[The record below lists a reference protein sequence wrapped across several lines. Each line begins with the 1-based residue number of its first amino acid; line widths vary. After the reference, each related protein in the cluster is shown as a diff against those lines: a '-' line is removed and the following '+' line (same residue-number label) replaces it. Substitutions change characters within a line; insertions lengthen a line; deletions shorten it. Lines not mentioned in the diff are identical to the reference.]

1 MTEWVGCNNLR
12 LIMTCPQQFMK
23 HPLLQGAGVG
33 MGFMFRCAR
42 LRAWVLVGDNGVRE
56 EVIMPVI
63 DRRVPPALVLVFA
76 SLAFVFLALAC
87 SDKPA
92 PVSSRGKSAIN
103 VLREPIQEPC
113 DPTPTYKKWITGG
126 SVTITPVATYRI
138 AGEVMSKRKYT
149 HGWGAEIMPFDLA
162 LVWGML
168 TYPHVQKQLSIKH
181 DSTRMA
187 WFRMKGDDPP
197 VDFEYAM
204 SHGSN
209 NHIIPA
215 NDNIRE
221 IIENQ
226 ARIHDRVV
234 LEGYLV
240 NVEGRNKEQGISLK
254 SSLSRT
260 DADRGACEII
270 YVTSVKVE
278 RKR

>member
-1 MTEWVGCNNLR
+1 L
-12 LIMTCPQQFMK
+12 
-23 HPLLQGAGVG
+23 
-33 MGFMFRCAR
+33 
-42 LRAWVLVGDNGVRE
+42 
-56 EVIMPVI
+56 
-63 DRRVPPALVLVFA
+63 
-76 SLAFVFLALAC
+76 
-87 SDKPA
+87 
-92 PVSSRGKSAIN
+92 
-103 VLREPIQEPC
+103 EPTQEPC
-113 DPTPTYKKWITGG
+113 EPTPTYQKRITGG
-126 SVTITPVATYRI
+126 TVIITPVATYRI

-149 HGWGAEIMPFDLA
+149 RSWGAEIMPFDLA

-215 NDNIRE
+215 NENIRE
-221 IIENQ
+221 IIEN
-226 ARIHDRVV
+226 RVKIHDRVV
-234 LEGYLV
+234 LDGYLV
-240 NVEGRNKEQGISLK
+240 NVEGRNKEQQISLK

-270 YVTSVKVE
+270 YVTGIQVE
-278 RKR
+278 KKR